1 MKLYYVPKTRA
12 SRPRWLLEEL
22 GVPYEL
28 VRLDPAKGET
38 RTPEHLARHPLGHVP
53 VLEDGDLRLFES
65 GAICLYLAD
74 RFQDRG
80 LMPPSGSPARALCYQ
95 WICYALT
102 EIEPPFA
109 AVGVQL
115 RKPEAE
121 RDLRVIAVESERMS
135 KAVAQLEPVLAK
147 GPYLLGPTFSV
158 ADVTIGSM
166 LSFARLRNV
175 MPANP
180 VFDAYIERIRA
191 RPAFQRANAD

>member
-1 MKLYYVPKTRA
+1 MKLYYVPRTRA

-28 VRLDPAKGET
+28 VRLDPTKGET

-80 LMPPSGSPARALCYQ
+80 LLPPSGSPTRALCYQ
-95 WICYALT
+95 WIFYALT

-109 AVGVQL
+109 AVGAQL

-121 RDLRVIAVESERMS
+121 RDLRVIAVESERMA
-135 KAVAQLEPVLAK
+135 KAVAQLEPALAK
-147 GPYLLGPTFSV
+147 GPFLIGSTFSV
-158 ADVTIGSM
+158 ADVIVGSM
-166 LSFARLRNV
+166 LAFARFRNV
-175 MPANP
+175 LPARP
-180 VFDAYIERIRA
+180 AFDAYLERIHQ
-191 RPAFQRANAD
+191 RPAFQRASAD

>member
-1 MKLYYVPKTRA
+1 
-12 SRPRWLLEEL
+12 
-22 GVPYEL
+22 

-65 GAICLYLAD
+65 GAICLHLAD

-80 LMPPSGSPARALCYQ
+80 LLPPAGTPTRALCYQ
-95 WICYALT
+95 WIFYALT

-121 RDLRVIAVESERMS
+121 RDLRVIAVESERMN
-135 KAVAQLEPVLAK
+135 KAVVQLEPVLAK

-158 ADVTIGSM
+158 ADVIIGSM
-166 LSFARLRNV
+166 LSLARLRKLLPTS
-175 MPANP
+175 PA
-180 VFDAYIERIRA
+180 FDDYVDRVQA